1 MMKFRRHFTLLE
13 TVIAIAILSMSLGVL
28 FQLAASARKRIAKSV
43 EDWNTTHRLMEAAEY
58 VLLHN
63 ESLENVPARF
73 FPYDDCR
80 VQIEWE
86 DMEDIHEEYT
96 MGSVAGQSE
105 LKACTVSLIRTSDGR
120 TLDSLTIDRIIYDGA
135 LAEDEN

>member
-1 MMKFRRHFTLLE
+1 MMKFRRHFSLLE

-63 ESLENVPARF
+63 ESLEAVPARF

-105 LKACTVSLIRTSDGR
+105 LKACTISLIRTSDGR
-120 TLDSLTIDRIIYDGA
+120 TLDSLTIDRILYDDA